1 MNIKTDEFDR
11 KWKLIINEFSLED
24 KRWFNDM
31 FDLRD
36 KWIPAYFNDT
46 RMSGLMKTTSR
57 SESMNAFF
65 NTYSQSGNLL
75 LHFMMNYDTAIQ
87 KQRNTQKELDYQT
100 KKAEYDFLTPREIER
115 HAAKVYTSTL
125 FYEVQ
130 KEIHKGAWFCSY
142 SNAEKENG
150 WEVYK
155 VQHNNKNSDFK
166 NEFKVYNHK

>member
-31 FDLRD
+31 YDLRD

-57 SESMNAFF
+57 SESMNSFF

-87 KQRNTQKELDYQT
+87 KQINTQKELDHQT
-100 KKAEYDFLTPREIER
+100 RKAEYNFLTPREIER
-115 HAAKVYTSTL
+115 HAAKVYTRTL

-166 NEFKVYNHK
+166 NEFKVI